1 VYHRKEKMNKCGLF
15 RNQRQLENCAGQ
27 LKVTTRKDVDRHLPA
42 VPRKPG
48 LYFLLPG
55 HFEIYLYK

>member
-1 VYHRKEKMNKCGLF
+1 MNKCGLF